1 MRIKISSSG
10 DFSNITNFLKGSK
23 RVKYKT
29 IFIKY
34 GEKGVTMLS
43 AMTPTDTGETAHS
56 WKYKVTQTLNTTE
69 LYFYNTAHPESL
81 VNVAMLIETG
91 HATKNGG
98 YVTPRK
104 FIGPVAKDIL
114 QSISKE
120 IDREVSMIR

>member
-1 MRIKISSSG
+1 MRIKMSSSG

-23 RVKYKT
+23 RIKYKD
-29 IFIKY
+29 IFTKY
-34 GEKGVTMLS
+34 GEKGVALLS
-43 AMTPTDTGETAHS
+43 SMTPKDTGETAYS
-56 WKYKVTQTLNTTE
+56 WKYKITQTSNTTE

-98 YVTPRK
+98 YIPPRR
-104 FIGPVAKDIL
+104 FIGPVAKEIL

-120 IDREVSMIR
+120 IDREVSMI